1 MNYIG
6 SKHTLAPFICQTI
19 FATLGRRSG
28 FSYAEIFG
36 GTGSI
41 ARNLKPHLTHCAVN
55 DVEPYS
61 HALLRHYIGNT
72 QPLDLRAATA
82 ALNALPGADGLI
94 YQHYCAGGGTGRQ
107 YFSDANG
114 RRIDAIRQQLGAWR
128 AAGTVSEDAYYA
140 LLAMLLEAADKVANT
155 ASVYGA
161 FLKHLK
167 RSAQQPLLLPV
178 PTVSPAGGP
187 TAVYNEDANA
197 LAARIS
203 GDVLY
208 LDPPYNAR
216 QYGAN
221 YHLLNTIT
229 LYDDFE
235 PQGVTGLRPYGRSP
249 WCSRKTVGAALTKLI
264 EQADFEYV
272 FLSYNNEGL
281 LTLDEVR
288 QTFEAHGAYALVT
301 KEYGRFRADKEAARQ
316 HKADTVL
323 EYLHVL
329 RRNAAGFGPGVAE
342 LLGQAVG
349 AGG

>member
-19 FATLGRRSG
+19 FATLGRQSG

-41 ARNLKPHLTHCAVN
+41 ARNLKPHLTACTVN

-72 QPLDLRAATA
+72 QPLDLRAQTA
-82 ALNALPGADGLI
+82 ELNALPGTDGLI
-94 YQHYCAGGGTGRQ
+94 YTNYCAGSGSGRQ

-114 RRIDAIRQQLGAWR
+114 RRIDAIRQQLTAWR
-128 AAGTVSEDAYYA
+128 TAGSVTEDAYYA

-167 RSAQQPLLLPV
+167 RSAQSPLTLLV
-178 PTVSPAGGP
+178 PEVNPTTGT

-197 LAARIS
+197 LISRLS

-235 PQGVTGLRPYGRSP
+235 PRGLTGLRPYTRSP
-249 WCSRKTVGAALTKLI
+249 WCSRKTVAKTLETLI
-264 EQADFEYV
+264 ELADFEYI

-288 QTFEAHGAYALVT
+288 DVFAAHGTYTLATKAYS
-301 KEYGRFRADKEAARQ
+301 RFRADKEAARQ
-316 HKADTVL
+316 HKADSVL
-323 EYLHVL
+323 EYLHIL
-329 RRNAAGFGPGVAE
+329 RKW
-342 LLGQAVG
+342 
-349 AGG
+349 